1 MALTRFRSDVRSSLV
16 LLAVMQVMIVATSV
30 GAARPLDVGGHGR
43 ALLSHGKI
51 LTDYIGASGGSIAF
65 KDVPLN
71 SGVQY
76 IFPLAFAIDA
86 DASGNTANGKF
97 SKYWSSSLTAA
108 SARAFAQ
115 AHSNVKISVS
125 LGGASQYV
133 SASNPS
139 RSVDWYDP
147 PSTDK
152 WISNAV
158 SSIQSLASQY
168 SITGIDIDYENFPHG
183 SAKFTT
189 CIGQLITRLKNAGT
203 ISVASIA
210 PFGSTRDI
218 YSNLYQSYGGVIDYV
233 NYQFYA
239 EGLTT
244 QSAYV
249 KKFNNVATTFHASKL
264 LASVNVDGSSDA
276 GLTGSNFI
284 GAVKKLTTYAGI
296 MIWEADASKSNGFQ
310 MEKDAATL
318 LTS

>member
-1 MALTRFRSDVRSSLV
+1 MALTIFRVLRSSLV
-16 LLAVMQVMIVATSV
+16 LLTVMQVIIVATSV
-30 GAARPLDVGGHGR
+30 AAARPLGSGGPGR
-43 ALLSHGKI
+43 ALLSHGQI

-65 KDVPLN
+65 TDVPLN

-86 DASGNTANGKF
+86 DASGNTANGVF
-97 SKYWSSSLTAA
+97 SNYWSSSLDAA
-108 SARAFAQ
+108 SAQAFAQ
-115 AHSNVKISVS
+115 ANSNVKISVS
-125 LGGASQYV
+125 LGGATQYV

-147 PSTDK
+147 PSTDT

-168 SITGIDIDYENFPHG
+168 SITGIDIDYENFPQG
-183 SAKFTT
+183 SATFTT
-189 CIGQLITRLKNAGT
+189 CIGGLITQLKNAGT

-218 YSNLYQSYGGVIDYV
+218 YSNLYQSYNGVIDYV

-244 QSAYV
+244 QSEYV
-249 KKFNNVATTFHASKL
+249 NKFNDVATTFDASKL

-276 GLTGSNFI
+276 GLQGSDFI
-284 GAVKKLTTYAGI
+284 GAVQQLTTYAGI
-296 MIWEADASKSNGFQ
+296 MIWEADDSKNNGFQ
-310 MEKDAATL
+310 MEQDAATL

>member
-1 MALTRFRSDVRSSLV
+1 
-16 LLAVMQVMIVATSV
+16 MIVATSV
-30 GAARPLDVGGHGR
+30 AAARPLGVGGHGR

-65 KDVPLN
+65 TDVPLN

-86 DASGNTANGKF
+86 DAAGNTANGVF
-97 SKYWSSSLTAA
+97 SNYWSSSLTAA
-108 SARAFAQ
+108 SAQAFAQ
-115 AHSNVKISVS
+115 ANSNIKISVS

-147 PSTDK
+147 SSTDT

-168 SITGIDIDYENFPHG
+168 SITGIDIDYENFPQG
-183 SAKFTT
+183 SATFTT
-189 CIGQLITRLKNAGT
+189 CIGGLITQLKNAGT

-218 YSNLYQSYGGVIDYV
+218 YSNLYQSYGDVIDYV

-244 QSAYV
+244 QSEYV
-249 KKFNNVATTFHASKL
+249 NKFNDVATTFDASKL

-276 GLTGSNFI
+276 GLTGSDFI
-284 GAVKKLTTYAGI
+284 GAVEQLTTYAGI
-296 MIWEADASKSNGFQ
+296 MIWEADDSKSNGFQ
-310 MEKDAATL
+310 MEQDAATL